1 MDTRKGKWRALF
13 QKIKIFMEET
23 HMKKVLALVLAV
35 MMLATVA
42 FAEVSNPLAPDGTN
56 AAAGILPGK
65 DIEINADGILAAPGG
80 SDYVFVDSNY
90 KKEDGKALKS
100 LNSTNYVITGIKYE
114 DGKALVESV
123 KFDDA
128 NDKVIVKLKQDYSM
142 TKPKNL
148 NMTFTLKGKKVG
160 KIKPDNIEVRITKTV
175 NYALNEEA
183 LVLDGDDHVVVPD
196 EFLETTIYKVKD
208 SGSNNYGTLEFTTKD
223 PDVDVEVRVYKGDK
237 LYLYN
242 TLKANTDLLKKYAD
256 EDADITFL
264 NFPGEPSFNATATV
278 RFYKEEGTYIYT
290 LKDGKLSAVT
300 APDANAGS
308 AGQTAGKV
316 KWDEDEGCYILKT
329 RSLAKTYVFS
339 DKALPVDAADDT
351 TPGGNVTNPDTGAN
365 DVVGIATALAAVAL
379 VSAAAVSL
387 KK

>member
-1 MDTRKGKWRALF
+1 
-13 QKIKIFMEET
+13 
-23 HMKKVLALVLAV
+23 MKKVLALVLAV

-290 LKDGKLSAVT
+290 LKDGKLAAVT

>member
-1 MDTRKGKWRALF
+1 
-13 QKIKIFMEET
+13 
-23 HMKKVLALVLAV
+23 MKKVLALVLAV

-242 TLKANTDLLKKYAD
+242 TLKANTDLLKK
-256 EDADITFL
+256 
-264 NFPGEPSFNATATV
+264 
-278 RFYKEEGTYIYT
+278 
-290 LKDGKLSAVT
+290 
-300 APDANAGS
+300 
-308 AGQTAGKV
+308 
-316 KWDEDEGCYILKT
+316 
-329 RSLAKTYVFS
+329 
-339 DKALPVDAADDT
+339 
-351 TPGGNVTNPDTGAN
+351 
-365 DVVGIATALAAVAL
+365 
-379 VSAAAVSL
+379 
-387 KK
+387 